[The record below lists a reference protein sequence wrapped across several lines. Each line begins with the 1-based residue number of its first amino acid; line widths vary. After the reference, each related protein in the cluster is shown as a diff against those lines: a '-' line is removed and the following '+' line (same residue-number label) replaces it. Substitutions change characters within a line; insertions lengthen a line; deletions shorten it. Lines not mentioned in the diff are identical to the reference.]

1 MHKLLALL
9 TMAATACQP
18 CTQLP
23 LSAADRAWAAAY
35 PTLGQRVALRS
46 SRGTELVFRVAERVD
61 TYNNQDCNWLE
72 VGTAQ
77 PAHFHVTLRPA
88 AEPPGERSRHDL
100 TLYLVKWSAERP
112 ATLDFRLAGLE
123 AYFHEPDDRHHFA
136 LQPRA
141 CTLADGRTFAHAYY
155 FEAGQNAIAYNPE
168 AWRSFYWDQQAGL
181 LRLEAPD
188 GEVFDLVAD

>member
-1 MHKLLALL
+1 
-9 TMAATACQP
+9 MAVAACRP

-23 LSAADRAWAAAY
+23 LSAADRTWAAAY
-35 PTLGQRVALRS
+35 PTLGQRVALRGN
-46 SRGTELVFRVAERVD
+46 RGTELAFRVAERVD
-61 TYNNQDCNWLE
+61 TYNNKDCNWLE
-72 VGTAQ
+72 VGTTQ

-88 AEPPGERSRHDL
+88 AAPQGERSRHDL
-100 TLYLVKWSAERP
+100 TLYLVKWSNEQP

-123 AYFHEPDDRHHFA
+123 AYFHEQYNTHRFT

-141 CTLADGRTFAHAYY
+141 CTLADGRTFPHAYY

-168 AWRSFYWDQQAGL
+168 AWRSFFWDQQAGL

-188 GEVFDLVAD
+188 GEVFDLVAN